1 MKNQMKRTEKSL
13 RIDFSSKTDIDFN
26 LRLGECYLIVNPPV
40 TYEVTDMRMGKVLK
54 IMNHKFDAKE
64 SLFFK
69 KIGPEIVN
77 TMSYLYIPM
86 KYIGSIR
93 EII

>member
-1 MKNQMKRTEKSL
+1 MKRTEKSL

-26 LRLGECYLIVNPPV
+26 LRLGECYLTIDPPV
-40 TYEVTDMRMGKVLK
+40 TYEITDMRMGKMLK
-54 IMNHKFDAKE
+54 IANQKYNAKA

-69 KIGPEIVN
+69 RIGLEVVN

-86 KYIGSIR
+86 KYIGSIK
-93 EII
+93 EVL

>member
-1 MKNQMKRTEKSL
+1 MKSQMKRIEKSL
-13 RIDFSSKTDIDFN
+13 QIRFSSKTDIDFN
-26 LRLGECYLIVNPPV
+26 LRLGRCDLTINPPV
-40 TYEVTDMRMGKVLK
+40 TYEVTDMRMGKMLK
-54 IMNHKFDAKE
+54 IMNHKFNAKE

-69 KIGPEIVN
+69 KIGPEVVS

-86 KYIGSIR
+86 KYIGSIK

>member
-1 MKNQMKRTEKSL
+1 MKRTEKSL
-13 RIDFSSKTDIDFN
+13 RIDFSSKTDLDFN
-26 LRLGECYLIVNPPV
+26 LRLGECYLTINPPV

-64 SLFFK
+64 SLFLK
-69 KIGPEIVN
+69 KIGPEIIN

>member
-1 MKNQMKRTEKSL
+1 MKRTEKSL

-26 LRLGECYLIVNPPV
+26 LRLGECYLTIDPPV
-40 TYEVTDMRMGKVLK
+40 TYEITDMRMGKMLK
-54 IMNHKFDAKE
+54 IANQKYNARA

-69 KIGPEIVN
+69 RIGLEVVN

-86 KYIGSIR
+86 KYIGSIK
-93 EII
+93 EVL

>member
-1 MKNQMKRTEKSL
+1 MKRTEKSL

-26 LRLGECYLIVNPPV
+26 LRLGECYLTIDPPV
-40 TYEVTDMRMGKVLK
+40 AYEITDMRMGKMLK
-54 IMNHKFDAKE
+54 IANQKYNARA

-69 KIGPEIVN
+69 RIGLEVVN

-86 KYIGSIR
+86 KYIGSIK
-93 EII
+93 EVL